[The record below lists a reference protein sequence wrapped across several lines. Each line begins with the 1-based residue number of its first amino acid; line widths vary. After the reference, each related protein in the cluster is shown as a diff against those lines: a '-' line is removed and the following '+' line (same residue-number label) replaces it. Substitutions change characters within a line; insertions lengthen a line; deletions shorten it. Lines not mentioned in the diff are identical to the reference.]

1 MAKIGITL
9 NEVLRDFLSQLT
21 YTYDRYIGPIDIKE
35 GDVTNFN
42 LIEFFKFDDINKMNT
57 FIYLEAPMEI
67 FAHADQLSEGLMT
80 QFNAFIDEIKDEEE
94 HQIQIVSREV
104 NKAIPSTLFFLSKT
118 ACMATDIKFVKNYA
132 DKWNDVDIL
141 ITANPFALEAKPIG
155 KISVKVKASYNTNI
169 VADYEIDSLIDF
181 MKDEELRNRIIN
193 TKITT
198 YEEI

>member
-1 MAKIGITL
+1 MKIGITI
-9 NEVLRDFLSQLT
+9 NEVLRDFIGQLT

-42 LIEFFKFDDINKMNT
+42 LIEFFKFDDINKMNS

-67 FAHADQLSEGLMT
+67 FAHADQLSDGLMT
-80 QFNAFIDEIKDEEE
+80 HFNSFISEMKDDGE

-118 ACMATDIKFVKNYA
+118 ACMATDIKFVSNYI
-132 DKWNDVDIL
+132 DKWNDVDVL
-141 ITANPFALEAKPIG
+141 ITAHPETLKLKPTG
-155 KISVKVKASYNTNI
+155 KISVKVNASYNADV
-169 VADYEIDSLIDF
+169 VADYTIDSILDF
-181 MKDEELRNRIIN
+181 IRDEELRNRILN